1 MPRDIHEIKADF
13 AALTESDFDLSNEES
28 DGMEQLNNL
37 TDELQELDQPSEVAE
52 TILEFIERLGECD
65 LGSPGPLVHR
75 LEKLPNYEEQLYRSV
90 ERKPMFLT
98 VWMINQ
104 ILNVIEDAIKREKLL
119 GLLHQSLIHPLASAE
134 TKRKAKHFID
144 YQERT

>member
-75 LEKLPNYEEQLYRSV
+75 LEKLPNYEEHLYRSV
-90 ERKPMFLT
+90 ARKPTPLT
-98 VWMINQ
+98 MWMVNR
-104 ILNVIEDAIKREKLL
+104 ILNAMEDSGKRETLL
-119 GLLHQSLIHPLASAE
+119 LLVRQSLTHRLASAQ
-134 TKRKAKHFID
+134 TKQEAKHFID
-144 YQERT
+144 YQARA